1 MNCQKFITTGDCVDG
16 DDFRFGFGY
25 SKCTTIAKFE
35 VINLHRERN
44 NFIPALRFHWATKF
58 YDPLV
63 RWTTKEYPFKRALIA
78 QAKLRNDQTVLDLA
92 CGSGTLSIGIK
103 RRFPNIKIFAVDADR
118 EILQKAEDKAF
129 ERNMQITFERSFS
142 DDLTFNNA
150 KFDRVFSTLS
160 FHHLNHEEKLQT
172 ISEILRVLK
181 NTGEFHLADYGFP
194 INKSQ
199 KVLSNLIRV
208 IDGNETTS
216 ENLNGRLGI
225 LLEESGFAKV
235 EKTGHFNTVLGTIR
249 LFRAVK

>member
-1 MNCQKFITTGDCVDG
+1 MQSEN
-16 DDFRFGFGY
+16 
-25 SKCTTIAKFE
+25 
-35 VINLHRERN
+35 H

-78 QAKLRNDQTVLDLA
+78 QANLQNNQTILDLA
-92 CGSGTLSIGIK
+92 CGTGTLSIGIK
-103 RRFPNIKIFAVDADR
+103 RRFPSIKIFAVDADN
-118 EILQKAEDKAF
+118 EILEQAENKAL
-129 ERNMQITFERSFS
+129 ERDLQIDFGQSFS
-142 DDLTFNNA
+142 DELPFENN

-160 FHHLNHEEKLQT
+160 FHHLTHEEKIKT

-181 NTGEFHLADYGFP
+181 NNGEFQLADYGFP

-208 IDGNETTS
+208 IDGFETTS
-216 ENLNGRLGI
+216 DNLQGRLGN
-225 LLEESGFAKV
+225 LLKENGFAKV

-249 LFRAVK
+249 LFRAFK